1 MAAHIDQVRERLEQ
15 LGTACPLEAIME
27 LCPELTWNQ
36 VFLAI
41 DYLSR
46 TGQVRVTM
54 DVGKTYT
61 VQASRPVAAITLTA
75 AQTES
80 IESVPGEQID
90 IPPGCASTCCKGN
103 QSSTLER
110 LDPKG

>member
-1 MAAHIDQVRERLEQ
+1 MMATHIDQVRERLEQ
-15 LGTACPLEAIME
+15 RGTACPLEEVME

-46 TGQVRVTM
+46 TGEVRVTM

-61 VQASRPVAAITLTA
+61 VQAYRPVAAVATTA
-75 AQTES
+75 A
-80 IESVPGEQID
+80 
-90 IPPGCASTCCKGN
+90 
-103 QSSTLER
+103 
-110 LDPKG
+110 